1 MISGIPFFTRLW
13 SETPKTEEELAS
25 QAGTD
30 AAEYN
35 MNVDSQALGM
45 TSASDQVAQAGAEIT
60 WDDKAQQ
67 NYATWTVDNV
77 TYEIWLEDEKSIEP
91 KLQLMK
97 ENKLARYG
105 SMGFGTRESRH
116 LESDIK
122 IRKLVK

>member
-1 MISGIPFFTRLW
+1 
-13 SETPKTEEELAS
+13 
-25 QAGTD
+25 
-30 AAEYN
+30 
-35 MNVDSQALGM
+35 MNVDSQGLGNNQRKR
-45 TSASDQVAQAGAEIT
+45 SGGPGRAEIT

-91 KLQLMK
+91 KLQQMK
-97 ENKLARYG
+97 ENKLCRYG